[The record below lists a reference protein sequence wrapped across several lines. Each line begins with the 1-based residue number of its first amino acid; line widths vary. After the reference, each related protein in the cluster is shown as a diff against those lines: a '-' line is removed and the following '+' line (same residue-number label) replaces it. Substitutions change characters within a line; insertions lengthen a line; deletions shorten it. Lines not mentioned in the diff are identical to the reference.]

1 MRAKKGRLQPVIEI
15 AETRQEEAARQL
27 AHMMQYQAKLEQQI
41 VQLKTYR
48 EDYNRN
54 QLLGQSL
61 DTTTFHDR
69 QLFLSRLNQN
79 IEEIERQ
86 LQNVEKNLATRM
98 DYWKQ
103 TRARTQALDK
113 VMQRFRAQERRQLD
127 HRLQKEHDEMAAQK
141 TTRDKS

>member
-1 MRAKKGRLQPVIEI
+1 MAKKSRLEPVIEI

-27 AHMMQYQAKLEQQI
+27 AHMMQYQTTLQQQI

-48 EDYNRN
+48 EDYNRS

-69 QLFLSRLNQN
+69 QLFLSRLNLN
-79 IEEIERQ
+79 IEELERQ
-86 LQNVEKNLATRM
+86 LKTVEKNLTSRM

-103 TRARTQALDK
+103 TRARTQALEK
-113 VMQRFRAQERRQLD
+113 VMQRFRAQERQRLD
-127 HRLQKEHDEMAAQK
+127 RRTQTEHDEMAAQK
-141 TTRDKS
+141 STRDKS